1 MTDVQVSAVNEETI
15 DTILAGDVEFSG
27 AMVFKKPLMIKGR
40 VSGTIRSESDLYI
53 DTGAVVEAEISAN
66 QVSVR
71 GTVKGNVVAKDR
83 VDLYASCSLD
93 GDIRAP
99 EVTMETGCRFNGICT
114 MTGKKADAPA
124 S

>member
-1 MTDVQVSAVNEETI
+1 
-15 DTILAGDVEFSG
+15 
-27 AMVFKKPLMIKGR
+27 MIKGR

-83 VDLYASCSLD
+83 
-93 GDIRAP
+93 
-99 EVTMETGCRFNGICT
+99 
-114 MTGKKADAPA
+114 
-124 S
+124 